1 MTAVDRYAVVG
12 NPIAHSLSPEIHAAF
27 ARQCEVGLDYS
38 GILAPM
44 DGFEACVAEFFAAG
58 GCGLNVTVPFKEQ
71 AYLWVTERDPYA
83 SVAGAVNTIVR
94 SAHGYLGCNTDG
106 LGLLRDLQ
114 HNHGLS
120 LDGMRLLVLGAGG
133 AVRGILGPLLGA
145 NPAELVIANRTRAR
159 AEALVE
165 PLEDPRLKIESLDAL
180 RPGYD
185 VIINGT
191 SAGLDGGR
199 PEIDAELLGNA
210 FVYDMVYGQHSRPY
224 LEYAAAHGASGVSD
238 GLGMLVEQAA
248 EAFLL
253 WIGRRPD
260 TAPVLEHLRK
270 REGKRANEQ
279 SRK

>member
-1 MTAVDRYAVVG
+1 MTAAVDRYAVVG
-12 NPIAHSLSPEIHAAF
+12 NPVQHSLSPIIHQAF
-27 ARQCEVGLDYS
+27 ARQCQVTLEYS
-38 GILAPM
+38 GILAPL
-44 DGFEACVAEFFAAG
+44 DGFEACVTQFFGAG

-94 SAHGYLGCNTDG
+94 TTHGYLGCNTDG

-114 HNHGLS
+114 QNHGLS
-120 LDGMRLLVLGAGG
+120 LDGQRLLVLGAGG

-145 NPAELVIANRTRAR
+145 NPAQLMIANRTPAR
-159 AEALVE
+159 AEVLVE
-165 PLEDPRLKIESLDAL
+165 RLEDPRLTFTSLDAL

-191 SAGLDGGR
+191 SAGLGGGR
-199 PEIDAELLGNA
+199 PGIAAELFEEA
-210 FVYDMVYGQHSRPY
+210 FVYDMVYGQNARPY
-224 LEYAAAHGASGVSD
+224 LEYAAAHGASSVHD

-253 WIGRRPD
+253 WFGMRPE
-260 TAPVLEHLRK
+260 TLPVHAMLRE
-270 REGKRANEQ
+270 RG
-279 SRK
+279 